1 MTLDWPIR
9 FEPQVLAKPWGGGD
23 QLKTFGVSVP
33 TEPPTGE
40 VWLVSDVP
48 GRSSRITEGAGAGG
62 TLHELLARHRD
73 AVLGPSEGP
82 FPLLIKLLEIRGRLS
97 LQVHPDAAAALRNGD
112 GPSGKFE
119 AWSVLAATP
128 EAWITLGFD
137 RDLSREEVKRLIETN
152 SLRPRLNTFAPAPGE
167 SFAIPTGVVHA
178 AGGGL
183 LVLEVQ
189 ETCDVTYRLYDWG
202 AVGLDGKPREL
213 HVEKGLAAATLAK
226 RPRPAPLTT
235 RREPGVEVRA
245 VVSRDMGPFVFEIAR
260 LARGAAWKPG
270 PPPWIVV
277 GVEGSV
283 EVGGS
288 SLRPGDAV
296 LVPASARNPLI
307 GSELGGSCAIALPGL
322 A

>member
-9 FEPQVLAKPWGGGD
+9 FERQVLAKPWGGGE
-23 QLKTFGVSVP
+23 QLRDFGVRVP

-62 TLHELLARHRD
+62 TLQELLAQNRD

-97 LQVHPDAAAALRNGD
+97 LQVHPDAAAAQRNGD

-128 EAWITLGFD
+128 GAWVTLGFD
-137 RDLSREEVKRLIETN
+137 CDLSREEAKRLIETN

-213 HVEKGLAAATLAK
+213 HVEKGLAAATLTK
-226 RPRPAPLTT
+226 RQRPAPLAT

-245 VVSRDMGPFVFEIAR
+245 VVSQDMGPFVYEIAR
-260 LARGAAWKPG
+260 LAPGVAWKPG
-270 PPPWIVV
+270 PPPWIAV
-277 GVEGSV
+277 GIDGEV

-288 SLRPGDAV
+288 KLTPGDAI
-296 LVPASARNPLI
+296 LVPACAENARVSALRQ
-307 GSELGGSCAIALPGL
+307 STCAVASPRL